1 MSLHLMELETLELQ
15 APLALN
21 QFAGP
26 IAVEPL
32 HLTSA
37 MASVRAITQ
46 QEIEARTKAHAES
59 VDRQK
64 EYQVVDGIAHVQL
77 SGVISK
83 GGSSLSGAG
92 STVAARYALRSA
104 SKDPSVKAILFHVES
119 PGGAWAGTSELN
131 QEVMRIRKSG
141 MEVWIAGNDIVASG
155 GYLAST
161 SANKIWLND
170 YGRVGSI
177 GVYQVIVDSSG
188 AYEKAGYSVDV
199 VKFGANKGI
208 GVEGTKITA
217 EQIASLQKSVNDIGA
232 LFVEQVSKGRAIPM
246 EKALSWADGE
256 THSAR
261 AAVAMGMIDSIGTP
275 EEAHA
280 ALLAHV
286 KGKSAVSMTGAKTMT
301 LKEIVA
307 ACEGIDDTCAADQA
321 FLIKLQKDENLTESK
336 VMRAWAAECK
346 GRVDAANDAR
356 TKAAN
361 DLKALQD
368 AKASEQADAKQR
380 EDLKPGG
387 NKSPKDKVEGSGA
400 GDSHVESGGL
410 HPYILAVKERSKIKG
425 ISDREAMIE
434 LDREQPQLR
443 KSYLFSVNRGA
454 TTLVGNPEFGGKG
467 SSSDG
472 DGDE

>member
-1 MSLHLMELETLELQ
+1 MELETLELQ
-15 APLALN
+15 APLALD

-26 IAVEPL
+26 IAVDPL
-32 HLTSA
+32 YLNSA
-37 MASVRAITQ
+37 MAAVRAITQ
-46 QEIEARTKAHAES
+46 QEIEVRTKAHAES

-64 EYQVVDGIAHVQL
+64 DYQVIDGIAHVQL
-77 SGVISK
+77 NGVISK

-104 SKDPSVKAILFHVES
+104 SKDPSVKAILFNVES
-119 PGGAWAGTSELN
+119 PGGAWSGTSELN

-141 MEVWIAGNDIVASG
+141 MEVWVAGEDIVASG

-161 SANKIWLND
+161 SASKIWLND
-170 YGRVGSI
+170 AGRVGSI
-177 GVYQVIVDSSG
+177 GVYQVVVDSSG
-188 AYEKAGYSVDV
+188 AYDKAGYRVEV

-208 GVEGTKITA
+208 GVEGTKITP
-217 EQIASLQKSVNDIGA
+217 EQMASLQKSVNDIGA
-232 LFVEQVSKGRAIPM
+232 LFVEQVSQGRSIPM
-246 EKALSWADGE
+246 EKASAWADGE

-321 FLIKLQKDENLTESK
+321 FLIRIQKSDDLTEAK

-346 GRVDAANDAR
+346 LRVEAANTA
-356 TKAAN
+356 KAKADS
-361 DLKALQD
+361 DLKALQES
-368 AKASEQADAKQR
+368 KSKEQQDEQQR
-380 EDLKPGG
+380 VDLLPGG
-387 NKSPKDKVEGSGA
+387 NKAPKHKAEK
-400 GDSHVESGGL
+400 GDDSQAESGGL
-410 HPYILAVKERSKIKG
+410 HPYIIAVKERAKIKG

-443 KSYLFSVNRGA
+443 KSYVFSVNRGA
-454 TTLVGNPEFGGKG
+454 TTLVGNPEFGGR
-467 SSSDG
+467 SSSKED
-472 DGDE
+472 DDE